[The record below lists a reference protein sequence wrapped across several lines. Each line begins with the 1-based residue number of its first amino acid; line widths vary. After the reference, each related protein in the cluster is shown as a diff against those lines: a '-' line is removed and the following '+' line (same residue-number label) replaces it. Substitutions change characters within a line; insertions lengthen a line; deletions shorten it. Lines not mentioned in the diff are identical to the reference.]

1 MYILIRYAEI
11 GLKGRNRGFFEKTLM
26 NNIKNKLD
34 CSILRMSGRFLVE
47 TKDTNPFAKL
57 KKVFGIASFSEVIK
71 LDLDLELVKKEALKI
86 LKSKDISSFKL
97 ETQRSNKQFH
107 LTSPEINI
115 EVGAFLEKNAKL
127 EVKLKQPDFILKLE
141 IQHKHAFII
150 KNTEEGFGGLPV
162 ASAGR
167 VLSLLSGGIDSP
179 VSSLL
184 MMKRGCSVDF
194 IHFHNFPH
202 VKKASID
209 KVKDLFKLLKDY
221 QNSCRLILLPFTDIQ
236 KEIVTKC
243 PAKLRILLY
252 RRFMLR
258 IAEKFMDKHKAI
270 VSGESLGQ
278 VSSQTLENMGVV
290 NQVTTKLFFR
300 PLVGMDKVEIIN
312 LAKMYGTYETSIQP
326 HEDCCTFFVPR
337 SPETKAK
344 MRDIELA
351 EKELD
356 MSEKLI
362 QECIDNVEIIS

>member
-1 MYILIRYAEI
+1 MYLLVRYAEI

-34 CSILRMSGRFLVE
+34 CTVTRMSGRILLE
-47 TKDTNPFAKL
+47 TSDKDPFSKL
-57 KKVFGIASFSEVIK
+57 KKVFGIASFSEVLK
-71 LDLDLELVKKEALKI
+71 LDLDLEIIKKESLKI
-86 LKSKDISSFKL
+86 LKEKEISSFKV
-97 ETQRSNKQFH
+97 ETQRSNKQFK
-107 LTSPEINI
+107 LTSPEISREI
-115 EVGAFLEKNAKL
+115 GSFLEEQSGL
-127 EVKLKQPDFILKLE
+127 EVKLKQPDFILHLE
-141 IQHKHAFII
+141 IQHKNAFII
-150 KNTEEGFGGLPV
+150 KRTKSGFGGLPV
-162 ASAGR
+162 ASAGK

-209 KVKDLFKLLKDY
+209 KVKELFNILKTY
-221 QNSCRLILLPFTDIQ
+221 QNSCQLILIPFTEVQ

-258 IAEKFMDKHKAI
+258 ITEKLMTKHKAI
-270 VSGESLGQ
+270 ISGESLGQ

-290 NQVTTKLFFR
+290 NQVTHKLFLR
-300 PLVGMDKVEIIN
+300 PLVGMDKVEIID
-312 LAKMYGTYETSIQP
+312 LAKQYGTYEKSIEP

-337 SPETKAK
+337 SPETRARLKE
-344 MRDIELA
+344 IELA

-356 MSEKLI
+356 
-362 QECIDNVEIIS
+362 VEDLVATCLNKVEMIS